1 MKKILQLILV
11 LVLISCVLIPYPLKI
26 AQAENSPKTHL
37 VITEVASMP
46 ASDEEWIEIY
56 NPGPNSYTIST
67 LTFFENDTNHGVS
80 SIHGETTL
88 EPKTTAIIAN
98 KADIFANKHPELNSL
113 LLDSSWSSLKQE
125 GETIAL
131 KVSGVTVDSS
141 TYGVTSD
148 EAETT
153 ERIMGDD
160 TWIVV
165 SPTPGVLSDVQQ
177 IFFTEEPQ
185 TPATIE
191 TPQPEPSAEQTP
203 PTQDDPPQP
212 ANSPVTAPATPSAQA
227 PTPQQTAIPP
237 LPNREPVAV
246 IEIQS
251 GQTTGTEKTTINFD
265 GRKSFDPEGAPLQ
278 FLWTFGDGTSAQ
290 TANPG
295 FHTFANPGEY
305 LVTLLVVDAAGLR
318 GYAYE
323 KVTVAPK
330 TLAPT
335 QTAAARAPQS
345 STQKTSSPLTPAI
358 KSTTSTG
365 NLSSPSTQP
374 STITINLSY
383 DDARTFLQSY
393 FLESAANTQATSLVV
408 ANEGLTPSFANQQSS
423 HEIFLNEILP
433 APAKGEDEW
442 IEIANS
448 TNTPRDVSGW
458 LLADETKSKK
468 PFSLPTNTII
478 PAHGFIVITSKQ
490 SKISLNNDAD
500 TLYLAQ
506 PNGTVVDSLSYTSA
520 KKLESYARYTT
531 TWAWSGN
538 PSPGKS
544 NGVLQSVRGNV
555 TSVEVQK
562 NGELSAPRITIT
574 DDNENTHEIFVQAD
588 DPNADVTKAFF
599 EPGSDVA
606 LTAYEDASG
615 REQLAEVQKISPPGD
630 AQPSTQEKSS
640 MMLYVVIGF
649 LAVLNGAILAAGVYL
664 YWQGHLSVT
673 KKTLTSPQQSEPPDE
688 EDFI

>member
-1 MKKILQLILV
+1 M
-11 LVLISCVLIPYPLKI
+11 
-26 AQAENSPKTHL
+26 
-37 VITEVASMP
+37 
-46 ASDEEWIEIY
+46 
-56 NPGPNSYTIST
+56 
-67 LTFFENDTNHGVS
+67 
-80 SIHGETTL
+80 
-88 EPKTTAIIAN
+88 
-98 KADIFANKHPELNSL
+98 
-113 LLDSSWSSLKQE
+113 
-125 GETIAL
+125 
-131 KVSGVTVDSS
+131 TVDSS

-148 EAETT
+148 ENQTT
-153 ERIMGDD
+153 ERSINDD
-160 TWIVV
+160 TWTAGL
-165 SPTPGVLSDVQQ
+165 PTPGVLSSIQQ
-177 IFFTEEPQ
+177 LFFTETPAEPQ

-191 TPQPEPSAEQTP
+191 TPQQEPSAEQTP

-212 ANSPVTAPATPSAQA
+212 ANSPVTAPATPTAQA
-227 PTPQQTAIPP
+227 PTPQQTAISP

-278 FLWTFGDGTSAQ
+278 FLWTFGDGASAQ

-295 FHTFANPGEY
+295 THTFSNPGEY

-323 KVTVAPK
+323 KVTVVPK

-335 QTAAARAPQS
+335 AATQTSITQS
-345 STQKTSSPLTPAI
+345 SAQKTSNIHTPVI
-358 KSTTSTG
+358 KNTTSTG
-365 NLSSPSTQP
+365 NSSTSNIPS
-374 STITINLSY
+374 STITINVSY
-383 DDARTFLQSY
+383 DDAREFLQSY
-393 FLESAANTQATSLVV
+393 FLENPSHAQSHSLVAV
-408 ANEGLTPSFANQQSS
+408 NEGLTPSFANEQDS

-458 LLADETKSKK
+458 LLADESKSKK
-468 PFSLPTNTII
+468 PFIIGNNTII
-478 PAHGFIVITSKQ
+478 PAHGFIVIASKQ

-506 PNGTVVDSLSYTSA
+506 PNGTVIDSLSYNGA
-520 KKLESYARYTT
+520 KKLESYARYST
-531 TWAWSGN
+531 TWAWSSN

-544 NGVLQSVRGNV
+544 NGVLQTVRGKV

-562 NGELSAPRITIT
+562 NGELSAPRIRIT
-574 DDNENTHEIFVQAD
+574 DDNKNTHEIFVQAD

-615 REQLAEVQKISPPGD
+615 REQLAQVQKISPRSEV
-630 AQPSTQEKSS
+630 QQSTQEKSS
-640 MMLYVVIGF
+640 MLLYVVIGF
-649 LAVLNGAILAAGVYL
+649 LAVLNSAILAAGVYL
-664 YWQGHLSVT
+664 YKQGRLGNV
-673 KKTLTSPQQSEPPDE
+673 KKYPTESLNNEPPEE